1 MEPRNLL
8 VPIGTPF
15 TDMVD
20 AVGFRQN
27 PYKVLS
33 GGPMMGV
40 AQFDLAVPVTKGTNA
55 VTILG
60 QSNRYLADAPHC
72 IRCGKCIR
80 VCPMHL
86 MPLFLYSAERR
97 SDLAELKRRN
107 VTDCIECGSCAYT
120 CPGCLPLVH
129 SIRTAKQKLRDAAPA
144 KPAQEPAKA

>member
-1 MEPRNLL
+1 M
-8 VPIGTPF
+8 T
-15 TDMVD
+15 
-20 AVGFRQN
+20 
-27 PYKVLS
+27 
-33 GGPMMGV
+33 
-40 AQFDLAVPVTKGTNA
+40 
-55 VTILG
+55 
-60 QSNRYLADAPHC
+60 DAPHC